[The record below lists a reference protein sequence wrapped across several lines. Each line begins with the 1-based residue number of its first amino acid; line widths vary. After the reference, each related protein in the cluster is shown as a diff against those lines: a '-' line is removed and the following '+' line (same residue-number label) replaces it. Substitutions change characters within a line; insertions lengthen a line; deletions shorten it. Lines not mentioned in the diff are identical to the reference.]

1 MKYKRKK
8 SKVERKQVEI
18 NIGLLQIGFFT
29 LHSEYFVAISV
40 WRSSDKERSHRAE
53 NLGELRIKNPIPL
66 NLRKI

>member
-1 MKYKRKK
+1 MSSHTRELNCTKEMKYKRKK

-40 WRSSDKERSHRAE
+40 
-53 NLGELRIKNPIPL
+53 
-66 NLRKI
+66 